1 MPSKPPNR
9 IGSSKVVPGVCLFGA
24 LFLHTLNLNAEE
36 DKADII
42 SACEE
47 AARLLEQ
54 NDIDGA
60 LDEAEWCREGLLQ
73 IKQSQ
78 TLSVFPDEVSGFQG
92 GDVTNESVLG
102 MVTIGRVYKN
112 GSQAIDLQLV
122 SGGIAGMGSLGQLFN
137 SLGALTGTEGEKL
150 RIQRRTVVNTS
161 GIDNASLTVSL
172 KSGGMLM
179 LESDTVSG
187 AEAIEFLKAF
197 PIEALDDALGE

>member
-1 MPSKPPNR
+1 MPSKPTNR

-102 MVTIGRVYKN
+102 MVTIGRVRCRGDRVFK
-112 GSQAIDLQLV
+112 GV
-122 SGGIAGMGSLGQLFN
+122 SNRSIG
-137 SLGALTGTEGEKL
+137 
-150 RIQRRTVVNTS
+150 
-161 GIDNASLTVSL
+161 
-172 KSGGMLM
+172 
-179 LESDTVSG
+179 
-187 AEAIEFLKAF
+187 
-197 PIEALDDALGE
+197 